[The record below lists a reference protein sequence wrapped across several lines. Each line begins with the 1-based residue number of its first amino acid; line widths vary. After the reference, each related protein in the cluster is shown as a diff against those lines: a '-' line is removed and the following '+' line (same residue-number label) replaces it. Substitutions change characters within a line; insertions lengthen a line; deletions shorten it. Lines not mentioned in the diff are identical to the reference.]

1 VVRSLPLWATWYHT
15 TLGHHVRSPYY
26 SLTENGVVPLCLLLL
41 HDYYS
46 WVLSPHPFLSLSL
59 SLRVYSCTSSSSS
72 SSSSLSFVRSF
83 VAVTSYLTPSSSA
96 PPRLACPPLPS
107 PHHLSPTS
115 RLREFVG
122 PRTRSRITAKDA
134 TEQRNRRQQQTTKN
148 TGVEE
153 GGRPGSRSRR
163 QRRLLGMPG
172 FLGFFSLGL
181 AKLDW
186 NAF

>member
-1 VVRSLPLWATWYHT
+1 MLAAT
-15 TLGHHVRSPYY
+15 LR
-26 SLTENGVVPLCLLLL
+26 LLLL
-41 HDYYS
+41 
-46 WVLSPHPFLSLSL
+46 SPKSSPFFLSLSLSLFL

-72 SSSSLSFVRSF
+72 SSSSSLSFVRSF
-83 VAVTSYLTPSSSA
+83 LAVTSYLTPSLLR
-96 PPRLACPPLPS
+96 PPP

-122 PRTRSRITAKDA
+122 PRSRSRITAKDA
-134 TEQRNRRQQQTTKN
+134 TEQRNRRQQQTTNN

-172 FLGFFSLGL
+172 FLGFFSHLLFSLGL
-181 AKLDW
+181 AKLD
-186 NAF
+186 